1 MCSALCNAQ
10 VDVQLPAFKQ
20 IHPCLNQSL
29 IQCNWNGFAL
39 KTSFDNSWNTTFTVT
54 DSNNDN
60 NNNGSDNKIF
70 DNIKPN
76 NITIIII

>member
-1 MCSALCNAQ
+1 MSSALCNAQ

-29 IQCNWNGFAL
+29 IQCNWNGFAF

-60 NNNGSDNKIF
+60 NGSDNKIF
-70 DNIKPN
+70 DNTKLN
-76 NITIIII
+76 NINIIII